1 MFIIKGA
8 LSLGVILGG
17 VILSQRPPYWF
28 IHFKFRLFFPNKATD
43 TATRKTEQA
52 SKKQVEVEQS
62 KKVITIEKVEAEEVL
77 KQALPALEAARTALS
92 NLDKNDITEIRSF
105 ATPPAAVQTVCE
117 GIVIIKG
124 LKELSWASA
133 KSMMSEGGFLKSLM
147 EMNCD
152 AITQK
157 QVTKCRNHLKVRTTV
172 SFVTFIGISGSP
184 LLLNFLIYLKPAES
198 PYFPILTLKN

>member
-1 MFIIKGA
+1 MYSFGT
-8 LSLGVILGG
+8 
-17 VILSQRPPYWF
+17 
-28 IHFKFRLFFPNKATD
+28 ATD

-62 KKVITIEKVEAEEVL
+62 KKIITIEKVEAEEVL
-77 KQALPALEAARTALS
+77 KEALPALEAARIALS
-92 NLDKNDITEIRSF
+92 NLDKKDITEIRSF

-117 GIVIIKG
+117 CIVILKG
-124 LKELSWASA
+124 LKEISWGSA

-157 QVTKCRNHLKVRTTV
+157 QVMKCRNHMKV
-172 SFVTFIGISGSP
+172 SFSSWCF
-184 LLLNFLIYLKPAES
+184 
-198 PYFPILTLKN
+198 